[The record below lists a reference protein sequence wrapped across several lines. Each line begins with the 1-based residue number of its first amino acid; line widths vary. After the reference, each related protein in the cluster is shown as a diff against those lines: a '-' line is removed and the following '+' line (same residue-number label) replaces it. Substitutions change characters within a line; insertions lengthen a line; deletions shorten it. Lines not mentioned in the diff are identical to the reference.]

1 MTLDLLYLA
10 GCPNHHLAVELVC
23 SVLEAE
29 GLNAE
34 VRQILI
40 RDDDEA
46 RTHAFPG
53 SPTVRVNGRDIED
66 VSIQQLYIGFAC
78 RTYLVEGKSQ
88 GVPPRSWLEQAV
100 RTARKQEIS
109 R

>member
-10 GCPNHHLAVELVC
+10 GCPNHDLSLELVC

-34 VRQILI
+34 IRQILI
-40 RDDDEA
+40 RNGDDA
-46 RTHAFPG
+46 RTHGFPG

-66 VSIQQLYIGFAC
+66 VPTQQFGIGFAC

-88 GVPPRSWLEQAV
+88 GLPPRSWLEQAV
-100 RTARKQEIS
+100 RTARKQEVN